1 MKGALLF
8 LALFTA
14 DAALAQD
21 QPPIPDFQTC
31 MDVYMDRYEQKLI
44 VNRSIDIDAVEGGL
58 WDVGQVYTCG
68 GGGIVLCDRSDA
80 PLPCQ
85 RDLAD
90 EQDAMTGAVLADL
103 PPAGAVDGKAWVEA
117 LYDKTYLLANGT
129 SAGPDCDGMPEIM
142 EVWCGA
148 NEANNRLRIA
158 VLAWQIARWAGEVP
172 SAVERGWARRP
183 PAIRPRPRPEGR

>member
-1 MKGALLF
+1 MKGAVLF
-8 LALFTA
+8 LALFAA

-58 WDVGQVYTCG
+58 WDVGRVYTCG

-90 EQDAMTGAVLADL
+90 EQDALLEQGLRLKAR
-103 PPAGAVDGKAWVEA
+103 PPPG
-117 LYDKTYLLANGT
+117 
-129 SAGPDCDGMPEIM
+129 
-142 EVWCGA
+142 
-148 NEANNRLRIA
+148 
-158 VLAWQIARWAGEVP
+158 P
-172 SAVERGWARRP
+172 SAPLRAP
-183 PAIRPRPRPEGR
+183 PPILIDMGGAGGPVVRNHSFYIEN